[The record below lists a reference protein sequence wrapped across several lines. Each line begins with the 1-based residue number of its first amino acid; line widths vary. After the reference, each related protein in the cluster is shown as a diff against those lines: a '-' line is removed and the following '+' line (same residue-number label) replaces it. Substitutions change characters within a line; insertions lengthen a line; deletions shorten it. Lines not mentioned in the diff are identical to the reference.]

1 LKVAL
6 ISLDQK
12 WEDKACN
19 LQRCAELTS
28 RAAMAGANLVIFPEM
43 TLSGF
48 TMNAQFV
55 AEDPLQSPQN
65 VEYGTGEHCYRRV
78 P

>member
-1 LKVAL
+1 
-6 ISLDQK
+6 
-12 WEDKACN
+12 
-19 LQRCAELTS
+19 
-28 RAAMAGANLVIFPEM
+28 MAGANLVIFPEM